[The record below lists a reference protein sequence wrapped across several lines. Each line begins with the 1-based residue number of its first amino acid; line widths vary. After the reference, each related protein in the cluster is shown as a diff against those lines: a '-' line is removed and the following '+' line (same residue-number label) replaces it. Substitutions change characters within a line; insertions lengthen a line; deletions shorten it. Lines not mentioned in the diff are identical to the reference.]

1 MLYCENNMVKSL
13 ADLEKIVDELAAKIE
28 APASLLPTYGHS
40 LDGAHPHIEVTHG
53 EAAHEDADDSE
64 TDHAGM
70 WHYVTVERGQE
81 LERKTTRDLDELLY
95 WIFASVT
102 FSMAVKYK
110 GKHRVSGQDF
120 RRIMFQKQEE
130 LLGQLNES
138 WKRRE
143 EEEHR
148 FILAKHPFDDEQ
160 F

>member
-13 ADLEKIVDELAAKIE
+13 ADLGKIVDELAAKIE

-53 EAAHEDADDSE
+53 ETAHDDADD
-64 TDHAGM
+64 ACM

-81 LERKTTRDLDELLY
+81 LERKTTSDLDELLY
-95 WIFASVT
+95 LIFASVT
-102 FSMAVKYK
+102 FSMAVKYE

-130 LLGQLNES
+130 LLGRLNEN
-138 WKRRE
+138 WQRRE

-148 FILAKHPFDDEQ
+148 LILAKYPFDDKQ
-160 F
+160 S

>member
-13 ADLEKIVDELAAKIE
+13 AGLEKIVDELAAKIE
-28 APASLLPTYGHS
+28 APASLLPTYGYS

-53 EAAHEDADDSE
+53 EANNRE
-64 TDHAGM
+64 TDHACM

-81 LERKTTRDLDELLY
+81 LERKTTSDLDELLY
-95 WIFASVT
+95 LIFASVT
-102 FSMAVKYK
+102 FSMAVKYE

-130 LLGQLNES
+130 LLGELNEN
-138 WKRRE
+138 WQRRE

-148 FILAKHPFDDEQ
+148 LILEKHPFDDEQ
-160 F
+160 S